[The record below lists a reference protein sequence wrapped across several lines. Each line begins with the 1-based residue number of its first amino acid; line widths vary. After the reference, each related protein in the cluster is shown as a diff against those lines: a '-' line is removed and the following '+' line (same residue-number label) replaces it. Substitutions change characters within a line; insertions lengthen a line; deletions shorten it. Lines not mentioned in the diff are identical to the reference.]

1 LYPNPS
7 STSTTLSIS
16 TPEELTF
23 DVKMIDAVGKVVFQT
38 SIDLNNETKL
48 VNIPVTNLATGL
60 YTIMVS
66 DRQNEMKA
74 IRFQKTQ
81 Q

>member
-1 LYPNPS
+1 
-7 STSTTLSIS
+7 
-16 TPEELTF
+16 
-23 DVKMIDAVGKVVFQT
+23 MIDAVGKVVFQT